1 MEDKPEVVEKRIR
14 GGLGMGKEKQ
24 LLLEDLGLLMGA
36 GIGIQAALESVKN
49 ELKSNRLKKLIAQI
63 QSDIENG
70 QDFSDALEASGLLPA
85 YVVTLIRIGEDS
97 GRLAENLD
105 VVIRQQEK
113 DVLFRSKLRSAM
125 MYPLIVLGLAGVVGL
140 GIAWFILPRLAT
152 LFRDLKVQL
161 PLPTRVLIGLA
172 NFLHDHALLVL
183 GGCAV
188 IFVII
193 ALLYASSQKVRDV
206 PLVVASK
213 IPVLG
218 KLIQQ
223 IELARF
229 GYITGS
235 LLEAG
240 LPIVDVFMSLSSA
253 SRLNTYKHF
262 YKNMAES
269 IGDGDSFKTIFHNYK
284 RVNKLIPGPVQ
295 ALIIAGEQ
303 SGKLAPTLTRLGG
316 IYEEK
321 IDTSSK
327 NLATLLEPIMLVF
340 VWLMVVAI
348 ALAVILPIY
357 KLIGGLN

>member
-1 MEDKPEVVEKRIR
+1 
-14 GGLGMGKEKQ
+14 MGKEKQ
-24 LLLEDLGLLMGA
+24 LFLENLGLLMGA
-36 GIGIQAALESVKN
+36 GIGIQAALESVRN
-49 ELKSNRLKKLIAQI
+49 EIRSPRLKKLIAQM

-70 QDFSDALEASGLLPA
+70 QNFSTALEASGLLPS
-85 YVVTLIRIGEDS
+85 YVVTLIKIGEDS

-113 DVLFRSKLRSAM
+113 DSLFRSKLRSAM
-125 MYPLIVLGLAGVVGL
+125 MYPLIVLGLAAFIGL

-152 LFRDLKVQL
+152 LFKDLKVEL
-161 PLPTRVLIGLA
+161 PLPTRLLIGLA
-172 NFLHDHALLVL
+172 NFLHSHALLVAGL
-183 GGCAV
+183 SAALILLIV
-188 IFVII
+188 I
-193 ALLYASSQKVRDV
+193 LYINSQKVRDL
-206 PLVVASK
+206 PLMVAAK
-213 IPVLG
+213 TPVLG

-229 GYITGS
+229 GYITGT

-240 LPIVDVFMSLSSA
+240 LPIVDVFMSLASA
-253 SRLNTYKHF
+253 SRLNSYKRL
-262 YKNMAES
+262 YKSMAES
-269 IGDGDSFKTIFHNYK
+269 IGDGDNFKTIFHNYK
-284 RVNKLIPGPVQ
+284 KVNKLIPPPLQ
-295 ALIIAGEQ
+295 ALVIAGEQ